1 LRLNASDQGIRVGY
15 REDDFEVEG
24 AELSGSR
31 VEILRCADSSEVADG
46 EWVAKGFGR
55 VQHNAA
61 PFRERS
67 LSAGDAIRVENTFFR
82 FLCGRDVDS
91 QYHETI
97 YHLTIVDFA
106 TEIHNARY
114 LLEALNKELE
124 RASHTRSVLVVAT
137 IQFERDAA
145 SGAASHDVLRGVA
158 SAVRRHLSREQVV
171 ARSGDLEITVVS
183 PDGSPE
189 AVDSALRAAVHPLGS
204 QTAHMR
210 LGVAS
215 SQTGI
220 DSSSLLAQSRANAR
234 PWADLDHSFA

>member
-1 LRLNASDQGIRVGY
+1 VFASQSEQWTWAGAGSHLGRIDRRPGSSSASSSPPTRGRGRSTALAIGSSGPHRYGY
-15 REDDFEVEG
+15 S
-24 AELSGSR
+24 A
-31 VEILRCADSSEVADG
+31 
-46 EWVAKGFGR
+46 
-55 VQHNAA
+55 
-61 PFRERS
+61 
-67 LSAGDAIRVENTFFR
+67 AGDAIRVENTFFR

-106 TEIHNARY
+106 TELHNARY
-114 LLEALNKELE
+114 FLEALNKELE

-158 SAVRRHLSREQVV
+158 SALRRHLSREQVV